1 MDIIICGAGEVGS
14 HAAEIL
20 GGQGHR
26 IRIIDRQSA
35 RLRALEETM
44 DVATLVGNCA
54 DAEMLRQAGGENADL
69 VLAATNNDEINLLTS
84 TLAKGLGAKKS
95 IARVHHSAFFEEK
108 GLNYRKQLNIDR
120 LICPEYLT
128 AQAIARILRNP
139 GAVAIEGFARG
150 RIEMQEF
157 TTGEKGSAL
166 GKRLMDVQLPSGSRL
181 AMIKR
186 QDEAMIPEAKTVVA
200 PGDTIILVG
209 NAGVFEDAR
218 KLFQGNRQARRKIVL
233 MGGPSMAVW
242 LCRSLRDRNFSIRL
256 FEKDKARAEE
266 LAEKLDWV
274 TVLNADPTERAVF
287 EEEHLSQADVFVSLL
302 DHDEENII
310 AGVLAKTRGVIEVIT
325 IHNLSKY
332 LDLVYDIG
340 IDQAF
345 SPKIVGVEEI
355 IHVLD
360 ESPMRLLGTL
370 VQGIVDVYRVK
381 ISKQS
386 PATDKH
392 LREIGLSPDWVVAA
406 IQRGEDVHVPGA
418 DDVILKNDILLVI
431 GKHGKEDVLK
441 KLLQ

>member
-20 GGQGHR
+20 GGLGHR
-26 IRIIDRQSA
+26 IRIIDRESSK
-35 RLRALEETM
+35 LRAIEETM
-44 DVATLVGNCA
+44 DVATLLGNCA
-54 DAEMLRQAGGENADL
+54 DAEMLRQAGCEEADL
-69 VLAATNNDEINLLTS
+69 VLAATNNDEVNLLTA
-84 TLAKGLGAKKS
+84 TLAKGLGTRKT
-95 IARVHHSAFFEEK
+95 IARVHHSAFFEER
-108 GLNYRKQLNIDR
+108 GLNYRKHLNIDR

-128 AQAIARILRNP
+128 AQAIARTLRNP

-157 TTGEKGSAL
+157 TTGTKGSAL
-166 GKRLMDVQLPSGSRL
+166 GKRLMDVKLPAGTRL

-186 QDEAMIPEAKTVVA
+186 QDEVMIPEAKTVVA

-209 NAGVFEDAR
+209 NAGVFQDAR
-218 KLFQGNRQARRKIVL
+218 KLFHGDKQARRKIVL
-233 MGGPSMAVW
+233 MGGPAMTVW
-242 LCRSLRDRNFSIRL
+242 LCRSLRDRNFSIRV
-256 FEKDKARAEE
+256 FEKDKVRAEE

-274 TVLNADPTERAVF
+274 TVISADPTERAVF
-287 EEEHLSQADVFVSLL
+287 EEEHLSQADVFISLL

-310 AGVLAKTRGVIEVIT
+310 AGVLAKTRGVSEVIT

-340 IDQAF
+340 IDHAF
-345 SPKIVGVEEI
+345 SPKIVGVDEI
-355 IHVLD
+355 RQVLD
-360 ESPMRLLGTL
+360 ENPLRLLGTL
-370 VQGIVDVYRVK
+370 VHGIVDVFRVK

-406 IQRGEDVHVPGA
+406 IQRGDDVHVPGA
-418 DDVILKNDILLVI
+418 DDVIMKNDILLVI
-431 GKHGKEDVLK
+431 GKHGKEDTLK